1 MKDRH
6 TLGKIGGLHVTAEP
20 SALGG
25 FLLLWTV
32 FSLLGRG
39 LYRLRPRAAITG
51 GLLAAG
57 LHFLSEMWHQM
68 GHARAAERTGFPMT
82 GIHLWGVLGT
92 SIYPPDEPELPD
104 EVHIE
109 RALGGPRASLGLTLA
124 ALLVALIVRPAGRM
138 ALMVASLFALD
149 NLLVFT
155 VGAFL
160 PIPVLETDGIVIRRY
175 RQAYRKRMVVI
186 QE

>member
-1 MKDRH
+1 MKVRH
-6 TLGKIGGLHVTAEP
+6 TMGKIGGLRVTAEP
-20 SALGG
+20 SAVGG
-25 FLLLWTV
+25 FLLLWAV

-39 LYRLRPRAAITG
+39 FYRLRPRAAVAG

-57 LHFLSEMWHQM
+57 LHFLSELWHQM

-82 GIHLWGVLGT
+82 GVHLWGVLGT

-109 RALGGPRASLGLTLA
+109 RAVGGPRASAALALA
-124 ALLVALIVRPAGRM
+124 ATLVTFIVRPAGRT

-149 NLLVFT
+149 NLFVFT

-160 PIPVLETDGIVIRRY
+160 PLPFLETDGAVVQRY